1 MCSIYGLQSIT
12 SLCKKEAYWRALS
25 FWQHKMVLPRFHSS
39 PTNGCDFGINK
50 EKKKKKNTSTGIW
63 GEVSYD
69 GI

>member
-1 MCSIYGLQSIT
+1 
-12 SLCKKEAYWRALS
+12 
-25 FWQHKMVLPRFHSS
+25 MVLPRFHSS